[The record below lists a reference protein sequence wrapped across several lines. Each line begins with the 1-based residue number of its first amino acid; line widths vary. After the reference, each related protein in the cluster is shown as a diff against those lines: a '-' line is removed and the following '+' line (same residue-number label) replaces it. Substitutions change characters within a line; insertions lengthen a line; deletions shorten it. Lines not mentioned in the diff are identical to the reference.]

1 MSSNI
6 ELDPVLL
13 SEDCRLNLK
22 VTSCGGIPLKG
33 GTLILFTDRARKIKI
48 DLNAKG
54 EGDVNYCMLKHDFS
68 TKIMKLAGRRKMR
81 REKRG
86 SEKRFELTEG
96 LEYIQLSDSTYMY
109 RGDTQ
114 QYFFGD
120 DSKESI
126 IKAKLVYR
134 GYKLIGD
141 HLSYRRYRSS
151 FDMKQQ
157 LLKQFLR
164 GEFRFED
171 GNLIFNLSICS

>member
-1 MSSNI
+1 
-6 ELDPVLL
+6 
-13 SEDCRLNLK
+13 
-22 VTSCGGIPLKG
+22 
-33 GTLILFTDRARKIKI
+33 
-48 DLNAKG
+48 
-54 EGDVNYCMLKHDFS
+54 
-68 TKIMKLAGRRKMR
+68 MKLAGRRKMR

-86 SEKRFELTEG
+86 TERRFELTEG

-109 RGDTQ
+109 RGASQ
-114 QYFFGD
+114 QYFFGK

-134 GYKLIGD
+134 GYKLVGN
-141 HLSYRRYRSS
+141 HLSYRRYKSS

-171 GNLIFNLSICS
+171 GNLIFNLSIC